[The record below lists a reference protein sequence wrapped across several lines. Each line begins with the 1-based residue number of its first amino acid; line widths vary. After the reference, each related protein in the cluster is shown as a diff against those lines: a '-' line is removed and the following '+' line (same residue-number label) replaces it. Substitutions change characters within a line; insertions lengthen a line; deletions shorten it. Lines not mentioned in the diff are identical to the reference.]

1 MKATEAKLLEF
12 LKKSGH
18 HCAQPLM
25 ERLGLAGT
33 TRASL
38 GVCNDE
44 RDIDALAAALEAGR
58 EMFAR

>member
-1 MKATEAKLLEF
+1 
-12 LKKSGH
+12 
-18 HCAQPLM
+18 M

-33 TRASL
+33 SRASL
-38 GVCNDE
+38 GIYNDE